1 MQHIR
6 NYDCLIYSHPK
17 YVEIQSK
24 DAATKKE
31 MNINT
36 RERDSYLK
44 LIAILS
50 RRLAIKEDSG
60 RFVKN
65 DGSLNIDQFAD
76 WLSNRWKE
84 ILPLDSENMS
94 HSNIRKKL
102 SSASK
107 FFKEPPEIT
116 DKS

>member
-1 MQHIR
+1 
-6 NYDCLIYSHPK
+6 
-17 YVEIQSK
+17 
-24 DAATKKE
+24 

-36 RERDSYLK
+36 RERDSFLK
-44 LIAILS
+44 LIPILS
-50 RRLAIKEDSG
+50 QRHAIKENSG

-65 DGSLNIDQFAD
+65 DVSPNIDQFAE

-84 ILPLDSENMS
+84 FAPHDSDNMS

-102 SSASK
+102 SLASN
-107 FFKEPPEIT
+107 FFKKPSQVT

>member
-1 MQHIR
+1 MVV
-6 NYDCLIYSHPK
+6 YLIFKS
-17 YVEIQSK
+17 V
-24 DAATKKE
+24 
-31 MNINT
+31 
-36 RERDSYLK
+36 LK
-44 LIAILS
+44 LIAIVS

-65 DGSLNIDQFAD
+65 DGSLNIDQFAE

-84 ILPLDSENMS
+84 FAPHDSDNMS

-102 SSASK
+102 RLASK
-107 FFKEPPEIT
+107 FFKLPSQVT

>member
-1 MQHIR
+1 MPQ
-6 NYDCLIYSHPK
+6 
-17 YVEIQSK
+17 Q
-24 DAATKKE
+24 KK

-44 LIAILS
+44 LITILS
-50 RRLAIKEDSG
+50 HHLAFKEDRG

-65 DGSLNIDQFAD
+65 DGSLNIDQFAE

-84 ILPLDSENMS
+84 FTPYDSDNMS

-102 SSASK
+102 SLASK
-107 FFKEPPEIT
+107 FFKKP
-116 DKS
+116 S